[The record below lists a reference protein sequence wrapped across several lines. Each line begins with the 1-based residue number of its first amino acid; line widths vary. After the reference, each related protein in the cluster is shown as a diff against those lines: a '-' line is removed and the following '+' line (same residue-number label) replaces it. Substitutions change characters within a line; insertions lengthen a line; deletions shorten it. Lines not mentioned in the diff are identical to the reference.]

1 MVDGRHSVGGKVK
14 VGDDHQIANK
24 NYELRRVVYYD
35 YALNRDQ
42 VSFLG
47 LMSYE
52 EFEEE
57 NSRGVGKGETF
68 VYLYGVRDEFL
79 DDQKPALFMTTT
91 EEYAQWNLQSSNDL
105 LNWENYKLIETIKD
119 ENADELFR
127 TGHLYLD
134 DTLNEN
140 QLFYRVL
147 AVE

>member
-1 MVDGRHSVGGKVK
+1 
-14 VGDDHQIANK
+14 
-24 NYELRRVVYYD
+24 
-35 YALNRDQ
+35 
-42 VSFLG
+42 
-47 LMSYE
+47 MSYE

-68 VYLYGVRDEFL
+68 VYLYGVRSGFL

-105 LNWENYKLIETIKD
+105 LNWKNYKLIETIKD

-147 AVE
+147 GVE